1 MYTTPGP
8 ITSGLM
14 MDGVDLDVAQ
24 ARADLLPDKYDRRR
38 ISQALAIRRLS
49 SRHYKRPMSEG
60 NVCSGWM
67 LLLLLVCSLH
77 HVHSK
82 YWRSFKRHHWLLVC
96 FVSLCVA
103 LCWKFGKKLFKLLA
117 VLCGTLVMCHEVAW
131 LFLKWCCLATEIL
144 GELDDARQSQDV
156 LGSKIIK
163 EPVCHV
169 SCEMY
174 LYCGLVWVWFRSLLL
189 RSTQLVIRQHLMMS
203 GDVELNPGP
212 SEIIISH
219 VHYS

>member
-1 MYTTPGP
+1 
-8 ITSGLM
+8 
-14 MDGVDLDVAQ
+14 MDGVDLDIAQ
-24 ARADLLPDKYDRRR
+24 ARADLLPDKYDHHL
-38 ISQALAIRRLS
+38 ISQSLANRRLS

-77 HVHSK
+77 HIHSR
-82 YWRSFKRHHWLLVC
+82 YWQLFKRRHWLLIC
-96 FVSLCVA
+96 FVSLPMA
-103 LCWKFGKKLFKLLA
+103 LSWKVGKKLFELLA
-117 VLCGTLVMCHEVAW
+117 VLCGALVMCHKVVCGLW

-144 GELDDARQSQDV
+144 RELDNARQSQDV

-189 RSTQLVIRQHLMMS
+189 RSTQLVIRQRLLMS

-212 SEIIISH
+212 SEIIMSH
-219 VHYS
+219 VYYS

>member
-1 MYTTPGP
+1 
-8 ITSGLM
+8 
-14 MDGVDLDVAQ
+14 MDGIDLDVAQ
-24 ARADLLPDKYDRRR
+24 AHVDLLPNKYDRRR
-38 ISQALAIRRLS
+38 ISQALPIRRLS
-49 SRHYKRPMSEG
+49 SQHYKRPMSEG
-60 NVCSGWM
+60 NVCSGW
-67 LLLLLVCSLH
+67 LLLLLLLCSLH
-77 HVHSK
+77 HIHSK

-96 FVSLCVA
+96 FVSLPMI
-103 LCWKFGKKLFKLLA
+103 LCWKVGKKLFELLA
-117 VLCGTLVMCHEVAW
+117 VLCGALVMCHEVMW

-189 RSTQLVIRQHLMMS
+189 RSTQLVIRQHLLMS

-212 SEIIISH
+212 SELIMSH